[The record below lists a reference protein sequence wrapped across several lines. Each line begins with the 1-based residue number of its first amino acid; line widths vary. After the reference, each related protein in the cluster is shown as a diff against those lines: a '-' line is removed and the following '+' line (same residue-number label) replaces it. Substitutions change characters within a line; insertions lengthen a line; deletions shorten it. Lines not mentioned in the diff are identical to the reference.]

1 MSTSQIV
8 TRATGDCGMSIILFR
23 MKARYHAQR
32 DPNGHGWVVVD
43 RTTGGI
49 ADLNGTR
56 HENVPSEDIDE
67 LVDML
72 NAVEARQKAVSK
84 KAAGLRLRIRR
95 DRYFARRDLEGDGWS
110 VWDHTTGGLAVVNGS
125 ASTAISVEDADD
137 LVDMLNRIEARRA

>member
-1 MSTSQIV
+1 MS
-8 TRATGDCGMSIILFR
+8 AILLR
-23 MKARYHAQR
+23 MKARYHPHR
-32 DPNGHGWVVVD
+32 DANGEGWTVVD
-43 RTTGGI
+43 RTTGVV
-49 ADLNGTR
+49 ADFNGTR
-56 HENVPSEDIDE
+56 HENVPGEDIDE

-95 DRYFARRDLEGDGWS
+95 DRYVARRDAEGDGWS
-110 VWDHTTGGLAVVNGS
+110 VWDNTTGGLAAVHGS